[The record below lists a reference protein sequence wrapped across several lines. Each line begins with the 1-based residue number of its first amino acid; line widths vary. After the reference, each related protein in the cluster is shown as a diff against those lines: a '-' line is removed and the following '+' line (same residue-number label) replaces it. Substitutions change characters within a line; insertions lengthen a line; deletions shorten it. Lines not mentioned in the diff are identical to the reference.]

1 MFLPPYAFGGRE
13 TMLIFLQEF
22 VLQIFLW
29 LLQLIDGIMEIFSAI
44 SGVATVTYRGEQ
56 LNIIELL
63 VGDSTVVA
71 IFWCIFIL
79 AVGLSCIFAIVGLVK
94 NMVANNRT
102 VSGVVGK
109 FFLSLLGTMAMLVVV
124 VLGILIANSVLQL
137 IANIFQISN
146 TTKLSTALFDACAG
160 DWING
165 YSKSE
170 FDVSSLTVRDIFGD
184 YNAALFGIWPT
195 SWKCNGMVDP
205 NKFLYFPSLVASIA
219 LGIAMIV
226 AIVNLAKRIFEI
238 VFLYLVMPVS
248 MSTLAADDGARFKIW
263 RETFI
268 TKVVLAYGAV
278 FSVNVF
284 VLILP
289 LLSQMSID
297 GISGFGNSL
306 FLIFMIIGGAM
317 VIPAGMT
324 LFARLFGQT
333 DDWHGGG
340 SFLRSAYY
348 GSRFAGLATL
358 GLAGWVL
365 KKGVGAGKG
374 IAKKIGSKK
383 SDNGESGGGG
393 SADCEDR
400 YTESPAPS
408 DGNEGA
414 ASGNA
419 ASAEE
424 NTDTGG
430 NE

>member
-1 MFLPPYAFGGRE
+1 
-13 TMLIFLQEF
+13 MLIFLQEL
-22 VLQIFLW
+22 VLQLFLW

-44 SGVATVTYRGEQ
+44 SGVATVTYYGEQ
-56 LNIIELL
+56 VNLIELL
-63 VGDSTVVA
+63 VGDSTVGA

-165 YSKSE
+165 YSEAE

-289 LLSQMSID
+289 LLSQMRIE
-297 GISGFGNSL
+297 GIGGFGNSL

-324 LFARLFGQT
+324 LFARLFGQA

-365 KKGVGAGKG
+365 KKGVVAGKG
-374 IAKKIGSKK
+374 IAKKIRSKK
-383 SDNGESGGGG
+383 SDNGESGDGG
-393 SADCEDR
+393 SADGEDR

-408 DGNEGA
+408 DGSDGA
-414 ASGNA
+414 ASGDA

-430 NE
+430 SE

>member
-1 MFLPPYAFGGRE
+1 
-13 TMLIFLQEF
+13 MLIFLQEL
-22 VLQIFLW
+22 VLQLFLW

-44 SGVATVTYRGEQ
+44 FGVATVTYHGEQ
-56 LNIIELL
+56 VNLIELL
-63 VGDSTVVA
+63 VGDSTVGA

-165 YSKSE
+165 YSEAE

-297 GISGFGNSL
+297 GIGGFGNSL

-324 LFARLFGQT
+324 LFARLFGQA

-374 IAKKIGSKK
+374 IAKKIRSKK
-383 SDNGESGGGG
+383 SDKGESGDGG
-393 SADCEDR
+393 SADGEDR

-408 DGNEGA
+408 DGSDGA
-414 ASGNA
+414 ASGDA

-430 NE
+430 SE

>member
-1 MFLPPYAFGGRE
+1 
-13 TMLIFLQEF
+13 MLIFLQEL
-22 VLQIFLW
+22 VLQLFLW

-44 SGVATVTYRGEQ
+44 SGVATVTYHGEQ
-56 LNIIELL
+56 VNLIELL
-63 VGDSTVVA
+63 VGDSTVGA

-79 AVGLSCIFAIVGLVK
+79 AVGLSCIFAIVGLIK

-165 YSKSE
+165 YSKAE

-297 GISGFGNSL
+297 GIGGFGNSL

-324 LFARLFGQT
+324 LFARLFGQA

-348 GSRFAGLATL
+348 GARFAGLATP

-374 IAKKIGSKK
+374 IAKKIRSKK
-383 SDNGESGGGG
+383 SDNGESGDGG
-393 SADCEDR
+393 SADGEDR

-408 DGNEGA
+408 DGSDGA
-414 ASGNA
+414 ASGDA

-430 NE
+430 SE

>member
-1 MFLPPYAFGGRE
+1 
-13 TMLIFLQEF
+13 MLIFLQEL
-22 VLQIFLW
+22 VLQLFLW

-44 SGVATVTYRGEQ
+44 SGVATVTYHGEQ
-56 LNIIELL
+56 VNLIELL
-63 VGDSTVVA
+63 VGDSTVGA
-71 IFWCIFIL
+71 IFCCIFIL

-165 YSKSE
+165 YSKAE

-226 AIVNLAKRIFEI
+226 ASVNLAKRIFEI

-289 LLSQMSID
+289 LLSQMRIE
-297 GISGFGNSL
+297 GIGGFGNSL

-324 LFARLFGQT
+324 LFARLFGQA

-374 IAKKIGSKK
+374 IAKKIRSKK
-383 SDNGESGGGG
+383 SDNGESGDGG
-393 SADCEDR
+393 SADGEDR

-408 DGNEGA
+408 DGSDGA
-414 ASGNA
+414 ASGDA

-430 NE
+430 SE

>member
-1 MFLPPYAFGGRE
+1 
-13 TMLIFLQEF
+13 MLIFLQEL
-22 VLQIFLW
+22 VLQLFLW

-44 SGVATVTYRGEQ
+44 SGVATVTYHGEQ
-56 LNIIELL
+56 VNLIELL
-63 VGDSTVVA
+63 VGDSTVGA

-79 AVGLSCIFAIVGLVK
+79 AVGLSCIFVIVGLVK

-165 YSKSE
+165 YSKAE

-289 LLSQMSID
+289 LLSQMRIE
-297 GISGFGNSL
+297 GIGGFGNSL

-324 LFARLFGQT
+324 LFARLFGQA

-348 GSRFAGLATL
+348 GSRFAGIATL

-374 IAKKIGSKK
+374 IAKKIRSKK
-383 SDNGESGGGG
+383 SDNGESGDGG
-393 SADCEDR
+393 SADGEDR

-408 DGNEGA
+408 DGSDGA
-414 ASGNA
+414 ASGDA

-430 NE
+430 SE

>member
-1 MFLPPYAFGGRE
+1 
-13 TMLIFLQEF
+13 MLIFLQEL
-22 VLQIFLW
+22 VLQLFLW

-44 SGVATVTYRGEQ
+44 SGVATVTYHGEQ
-56 LNIIELL
+56 VNLIELL
-63 VGDSTVVA
+63 VGDSTVGA
-71 IFWCIFIL
+71 IFCCIFIL

-165 YSKSE
+165 YSKAE

-205 NKFLYFPSLVASIA
+205 NKFLYFPSLVAAIA

-289 LLSQMSID
+289 LLSQMRIE
-297 GISGFGNSL
+297 GIGGFGNSL

-324 LFARLFGQT
+324 LFARLFGQA

-374 IAKKIGSKK
+374 IAKKIRSKK
-383 SDNGESGGGG
+383 SDNGESGDGG
-393 SADCEDR
+393 SADGEDR

-408 DGNEGA
+408 DGSDGA
-414 ASGNA
+414 ASGDA

-430 NE
+430 SE

>member
-1 MFLPPYAFGGRE
+1 
-13 TMLIFLQEF
+13 MLIFLQEL
-22 VLQIFLW
+22 VLQLFLW

-44 SGVATVTYRGEQ
+44 SGVATVTYYGEQ
-56 LNIIELL
+56 VNLIELL
-63 VGDSTVVA
+63 VGDSTVGA

-165 YSKSE
+165 YSEAE

-289 LLSQMSID
+289 LLSQMRIE
-297 GISGFGNSL
+297 GIGGFGNSL

-324 LFARLFGQT
+324 LFARLFGQA

-374 IAKKIGSKK
+374 IAKKIRSKK
-383 SDNGESGGGG
+383 SDNGESGDGG
-393 SADCEDR
+393 SADGEDR

-408 DGNEGA
+408 DGSDGA
-414 ASGNA
+414 GSGDS
-419 ASAEE
+419 ASAE
-424 NTDTGG
+424 
-430 NE
+430 

>member
-1 MFLPPYAFGGRE
+1 
-13 TMLIFLQEF
+13 MLIFLQEL
-22 VLQIFLW
+22 VLQLFLW

-44 SGVATVTYRGEQ
+44 SGVATVTYHGEQ
-56 LNIIELL
+56 VNLIELL
-63 VGDSTVVA
+63 VGDSTVGA

-94 NMVANNRT
+94 NMVVNNRT

-165 YSKSE
+165 YSKAE

-248 MSTLAADDGARFKIW
+248 MSTLAADDGSRFKIW

-289 LLSQMSID
+289 LLSQMRIE
-297 GISGFGNSL
+297 GIGGFGNSL

-324 LFARLFGQT
+324 LFARLFGQA

-348 GSRFAGLATL
+348 GSRFAGIATL

-374 IAKKIGSKK
+374 IAKKIRSKK
-383 SDNGESGGGG
+383 SDNGVSGDGG
-393 SADCEDR
+393 SADGEDR

-408 DGNEGA
+408 DGSDGA
-414 ASGNA
+414 ASGDA

-430 NE
+430 SE

>member
-1 MFLPPYAFGGRE
+1 
-13 TMLIFLQEF
+13 MLIFLQEL
-22 VLQIFLW
+22 VLQLFLW

-56 LNIIELL
+56 VNLIELL
-63 VGDSTVVA
+63 VGDSTVGA

-165 YSKSE
+165 YSKAE

-289 LLSQMSID
+289 LLSQMRIE
-297 GISGFGNSL
+297 GIGGFGNSL

-324 LFARLFGQT
+324 LFARLFGQA

-348 GSRFAGLATL
+348 GSRFAGIATL

-374 IAKKIGSKK
+374 IAKKIRSKK
-383 SDNGESGGGG
+383 SDNGESGDGG
-393 SADCEDR
+393 SADGEDR

-408 DGNEGA
+408 DGSEGA
-414 ASGNA
+414 ASGDA
-419 ASAEE
+419 ASVEE

-430 NE
+430 SE

>member
-1 MFLPPYAFGGRE
+1 
-13 TMLIFLQEF
+13 MLIFLQEL
-22 VLQIFLW
+22 VLQLFLW

-44 SGVATVTYRGEQ
+44 SGVATVKYHGEQ
-56 LNIIELL
+56 VNLIELL
-63 VGDSTVVA
+63 VGDLTVGA

-165 YSKSE
+165 YSKAE

-289 LLSQMSID
+289 LLSQMRIE
-297 GISGFGNSL
+297 GIGGFGNSL

-324 LFARLFGQT
+324 LFARLFGQA

-348 GSRFAGLATL
+348 GSRFAGIATL

-374 IAKKIGSKK
+374 IAKKIRSKK
-383 SDNGESGGGG
+383 SDNGESGDGG
-393 SADCEDR
+393 SADGEDR

-408 DGNEGA
+408 DGSDGA
-414 ASGNA
+414 ASGDA

-430 NE
+430 SE

>member
-1 MFLPPYAFGGRE
+1 
-13 TMLIFLQEF
+13 MLIFLQEL
-22 VLQIFLW
+22 VLQLFLW

-44 SGVATVTYRGEQ
+44 SGVATVTYHGEQ
-56 LNIIELL
+56 VNLIELL
-63 VGDSTVVA
+63 VGDSTVGA
-71 IFWCIFIL
+71 IFCCIFIL

-165 YSKSE
+165 YSKAE

-205 NKFLYFPSLVASIA
+205 NKFLYFPSLVAAIA

-226 AIVNLAKRIFEI
+226 ASVNLAKRIFEI

-289 LLSQMSID
+289 LLSQMRIE
-297 GISGFGNSL
+297 GIGGFGNSL

-324 LFARLFGQT
+324 LFARLFGQA

-348 GSRFAGLATL
+348 GSRFAGIATL

-374 IAKKIGSKK
+374 IAKKIRSKK
-383 SDNGESGGGG
+383 SDNGESGDGG
-393 SADCEDR
+393 SADGEDR

-408 DGNEGA
+408 DGSDGA
-414 ASGNA
+414 ASGDA

-430 NE
+430 SE

>member
-1 MFLPPYAFGGRE
+1 
-13 TMLIFLQEF
+13 
-22 VLQIFLW
+22 
-29 LLQLIDGIMEIFSAI
+29 
-44 SGVATVTYRGEQ
+44 
-56 LNIIELL
+56 
-63 VGDSTVVA
+63 
-71 IFWCIFIL
+71 
-79 AVGLSCIFAIVGLVK
+79 
-94 NMVANNRT
+94 MVANNRT

-165 YSKSE
+165 YSKAE

-297 GISGFGNSL
+297 GIGGFGNSL
-306 FLIFMIIGGAM
+306 FLI
-317 VIPAGMT
+317 
-324 LFARLFGQT
+324 L
-333 DDWHGGG
+333 
-340 SFLRSAYY
+340 
-348 GSRFAGLATL
+348 
-358 GLAGWVL
+358 
-365 KKGVGAGKG
+365 
-374 IAKKIGSKK
+374 
-383 SDNGESGGGG
+383 
-393 SADCEDR
+393 
-400 YTESPAPS
+400 
-408 DGNEGA
+408 
-414 ASGNA
+414 
-419 ASAEE
+419 
-424 NTDTGG
+424 
-430 NE
+430 

>member
-1 MFLPPYAFGGRE
+1 
-13 TMLIFLQEF
+13 MLIFLQEL
-22 VLQIFLW
+22 VLQLFLW

-44 SGVATVTYRGEQ
+44 SGVATVTYYGEQ
-56 LNIIELL
+56 VNLIELL
-63 VGDSTVVA
+63 VGDSTVGA

-165 YSKSE
+165 YSEAE

-289 LLSQMSID
+289 LLSQMRIE
-297 GISGFGNSL
+297 GIGGFGNSL

-324 LFARLFGQT
+324 LFARLFGQA

-365 KKGVGAGKG
+365 KKGVGASKG
-374 IAKKIGSKK
+374 IAKKIRSKK
-383 SDNGESGGGG
+383 SDNGESGDGG
-393 SADCEDR
+393 SADGEDR

-408 DGNEGA
+408 DGSDGA
-414 ASGNA
+414 ASGDA

-430 NE
+430 SE

>member
-1 MFLPPYAFGGRE
+1 
-13 TMLIFLQEF
+13 MLIFLQEL
-22 VLQIFLW
+22 VLQLFLW

-44 SGVATVTYRGEQ
+44 SGVATVTYHGEQ
-56 LNIIELL
+56 VNLIELL
-63 VGDSTVVA
+63 VGDSTVGA

-165 YSKSE
+165 YSKAE

-289 LLSQMSID
+289 LLSQMRIE
-297 GISGFGNSL
+297 GIGGFGNSL

-324 LFARLFGQT
+324 LFARLFGQA

-348 GSRFAGLATL
+348 GSRFGGIATL

-374 IAKKIGSKK
+374 IAKKIRSKK
-383 SDNGESGGGG
+383 SDNGESGDGG
-393 SADCEDR
+393 SADGEDR

-408 DGNEGA
+408 DGSDGA
-414 ASGNA
+414 ASGDA

-430 NE
+430 SE

>member
-1 MFLPPYAFGGRE
+1 
-13 TMLIFLQEF
+13 MLIFLQEL
-22 VLQIFLW
+22 VLQLFLW
-29 LLQLIDGIMEIFSAI
+29 LLQLIDGIMKIFSAI
-44 SGVATVTYRGEQ
+44 SGVATVTYHGEQ
-56 LNIIELL
+56 VNLIELL
-63 VGDSTVVA
+63 VGDSTVGA

-79 AVGLSCIFAIVGLVK
+79 AVGLSCIFAIVGLIK

-165 YSKSE
+165 YSKAE

-278 FSVNVF
+278 ISVNVF

-297 GISGFGNSL
+297 GIGGFGNSL

-324 LFARLFGQT
+324 LFARLFGQA

-374 IAKKIGSKK
+374 IAKKIRSKK
-383 SDNGESGGGG
+383 SDNGESGDGG
-393 SADCEDR
+393 SADGEDR

-408 DGNEGA
+408 DGSEGA
-414 ASGNA
+414 ASGDA
-419 ASAEE
+419 ASVEE

-430 NE
+430 SE

>member
-1 MFLPPYAFGGRE
+1 
-13 TMLIFLQEF
+13 MLIFLQEL
-22 VLQIFLW
+22 VLQLFLW

-44 SGVATVTYRGEQ
+44 SGVATVTYYGEQ
-56 LNIIELL
+56 VNLIELL
-63 VGDSTVVA
+63 VGDSTVGA

-165 YSKSE
+165 YSEAE

-289 LLSQMSID
+289 LLSQMRIE
-297 GISGFGNSL
+297 GIGGFGNSL

-324 LFARLFGQT
+324 LFARLFGQA

-374 IAKKIGSKK
+374 IAKKIRSKK
-383 SDNGESGGGG
+383 SDNGESGDGG
-393 SADCEDR
+393 SADGEDR

-408 DGNEGA
+408 DGSDGA
-414 ASGNA
+414 ASGDA

-430 NE
+430 SE

>member
-1 MFLPPYAFGGRE
+1 
-13 TMLIFLQEF
+13 
-22 VLQIFLW
+22 
-29 LLQLIDGIMEIFSAI
+29 
-44 SGVATVTYRGEQ
+44 
-56 LNIIELL
+56 
-63 VGDSTVVA
+63 
-71 IFWCIFIL
+71 
-79 AVGLSCIFAIVGLVK
+79 
-94 NMVANNRT
+94 
-102 VSGVVGK
+102 
-109 FFLSLLGTMAMLVVV
+109 MAMLVVV

-165 YSKSE
+165 YSKAE

-289 LLSQMSID
+289 LLSQMRIE
-297 GISGFGNSL
+297 GIGGFGNSL

-324 LFARLFGQT
+324 LFARLFGQA

-348 GSRFAGLATL
+348 GSRFAGIATL

-374 IAKKIGSKK
+374 IAKKIRSKK
-383 SDNGESGGGG
+383 SDNGESGDGG
-393 SADCEDR
+393 SADGEDR

-408 DGNEGA
+408 DGSDGA
-414 ASGNA
+414 ASGDA

-430 NE
+430 SE

>member
-1 MFLPPYAFGGRE
+1 M
-13 TMLIFLQEF
+13 
-22 VLQIFLW
+22 
-29 LLQLIDGIMEIFSAI
+29 
-44 SGVATVTYRGEQ
+44 RG
-56 LNIIELL
+56 LL
-63 VGDSTVVA
+63 VYKPFFLIVWV
-71 IFWCIFIL
+71 FL
-79 AVGLSCIFAIVGLVK
+79 IVGLVK

-165 YSKSE
+165 YSKAE

-226 AIVNLAKRIFEI
+226 ASVNLAKRIFEI

-268 TKVVLAYGAV
+268 TKVVLAYPSDVIAQTRMPIRSAIIFPTNSTATKPHFKTV
-278 FSVNVF
+278 PIPRKTLPIVIPPHTYTSSDRISSS
-284 VLILP
+284 ILCR
-289 LLSQMSID
+289 
-297 GISGFGNSL
+297 NSL
-306 FLIFMIIGGAM
+306 C
-317 VIPAGMT
+317 
-324 LFARLFGQT
+324 
-333 DDWHGGG
+333 
-340 SFLRSAYY
+340 LRTSV
-348 GSRFAGLATL
+348 R
-358 GLAGWVL
+358 
-365 KKGVGAGKG
+365 
-374 IAKKIGSKK
+374 
-383 SDNGESGGGG
+383 
-393 SADCEDR
+393 
-400 YTESPAPS
+400 
-408 DGNEGA
+408 
-414 ASGNA
+414 
-419 ASAEE
+419 
-424 NTDTGG
+424 
-430 NE
+430 